1 MGARSRATRSRGRPG
16 KAMTT
21 EVLPPLSPAVHE
33 EIGRLVAEAR
43 RARELS
49 QAQVGRLLGWPQSR
63 VANVELGRRRLL
75 FIEALLLARVLDVP
89 LSALQPPLA
98 EAAAH

>member
-1 MGARSRATRSRGRPG
+1 MGAKSRAPRSRPGR
-16 KAMTT
+16 A
-21 EVLPPLSPAVHE
+21 EAIAADALPPLSPAIHE

-89 LSALQPPLA
+89 MSAFQPALPDG
-98 EAAAH
+98 AAR

>member
-1 MGARSRATRSRGRPG
+1 
-16 KAMTT
+16 MTT
-21 EVLPPLSPAVHE
+21 DVLPPLSPAVHE